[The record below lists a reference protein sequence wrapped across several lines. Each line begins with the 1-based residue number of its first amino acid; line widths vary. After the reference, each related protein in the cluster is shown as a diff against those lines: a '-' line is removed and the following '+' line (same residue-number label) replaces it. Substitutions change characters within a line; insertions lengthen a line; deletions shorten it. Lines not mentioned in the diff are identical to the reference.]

1 MNVAPPILVH
11 MKRRHL
17 LAALGALPLAAA
29 DVPRPSPDFEVTLL
43 SGQKVKLSQYKGKVV
58 AFACVLTT

>member
-1 MNVAPPILVH
+1 

-29 DVPRPSPDFEVTLL
+29 DVPRPSPDFEVKMRD
-43 SGQKVKLSQYKGKVV
+43 GKIVKLSSLRGKVV